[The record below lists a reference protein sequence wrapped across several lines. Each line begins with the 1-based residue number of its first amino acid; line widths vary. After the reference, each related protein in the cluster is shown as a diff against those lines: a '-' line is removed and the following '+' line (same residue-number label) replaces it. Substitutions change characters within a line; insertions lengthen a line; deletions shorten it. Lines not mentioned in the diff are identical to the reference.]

1 MPQGKILL
9 KYIQIYGNPF
19 LQIAGPKSSHNHPPG
34 CDVELVYAGRSDV
47 NSIKGRSWK
56 VNTCWMQLQLQ
67 QKSRLEQCWSRC
79 SKESW
84 LIFPH
89 LRFPRFWDRDL
100 EQRDN
105 FSKRK
110 SLEMKNADRK
120 MNSNKDRVYRS
131 TPDKWEFESTSKPHC
146 FWRAPQLGS
155 LSEKKTGL
163 CGENSQAADPPHP
176 TPQFEKPLL
185 SKKSWVL

>member
-19 LQIAGPKSSHNHPPG
+19 LQIAGPKSSHNHLPR
-34 CDVELVYAGRSDV
+34 CNVELVYAGVSEV

-105 FSKRK
+105 FSTRK

-120 MNSNKDRVYRS
+120 VNFNKDCVYRS
-131 TPDKWEFESTSKPHC
+131 TSDKLEFKSTSKPHC
-146 FWRAPQLGS
+146 FWKSTPVVNHS
-155 LSEKKTGL
+155 TFKTDWVGWD
-163 CGENSQAADPPHP
+163 GEGGMRGGM
-176 TPQFEKPLL
+176 
-185 SKKSWVL
+185 